1 MQVQNV
7 VNGFARSAV
16 RYDHHAEVQF
26 QSAGRLIAYMEAN
39 TRDLID
45 GPLLEI
51 GCGTGVLSKQMLDIF
66 SDRDV
71 QITDAC
77 EQMVTQCRTRL
88 ASKAGESNRVELSVL
103 DAQEYCSPDTFAM
116 IAAAFTLQWIPDL
129 DRSMQNLQR
138 SLRPG
143 GKLFFSLPT
152 SNSFPEWRNMC
163 RAAGVPFTGNQLPEA
178 SFFRAFAAN
187 NDLRL
192 SLYEET
198 FKVSYRSLLHFLQ
211 SLKLLGAHTSE
222 HIAPLSVR
230 EIRRLLNYAS
240 KEYPSNFPVT
250 YKVLFGNFTKPV

>member
-1 MQVQNV
+1 MQVQSV
-7 VNGFARSAV
+7 VNGFARSAI
-16 RYDHHAEVQF
+16 RYDQHAEVQL

-39 TRDLID
+39 TRDLVD

-77 EQMVTQCRTRL
+77 EQMVVQCRSRL
-88 ASKAGESNRVELSVL
+88 SAKPDATNRVELSVL

-129 DRSMQNLQR
+129 DRSIQNLQR
-138 SLRPG
+138 SLKPS

-152 SNSFPEWRNMC
+152 SSSFPEWKNIC
-163 RAAGVPFTGNQLPEA
+163 RAAGVPFTGNPLPEA
-178 SFFRAFAAN
+178 AFFRDFAAKN
-187 NDLRL
+187 GLKL

-222 HIAPLSVR
+222 HIAPLSVG
-230 EIRRLLNYAS
+230 EVRRLVNYATR
-240 KEYPSNFPVT
+240 EYPGNFPVT
-250 YKVLFGNFTKPV
+250 YKVLFGNFTKPE